1 MLHEEHNFTS
11 YDGLQLY
18 AQSWLPDGA
27 AKANLVVVHGIG
39 EHCGRYDDF
48 AVWFVPLGYA
58 VHTFDLRGHGRSAGR
73 QGYIQS
79 WADFREDVRV
89 FLNRIAARSPDLPVF
104 LVGHSLGGL
113 IALDYALHD
122 HAGLAGV
129 VVSGPAL
136 AIGEG
141 TSAFLLALAK
151 VLSSITP
158 GLQMHSKL
166 DVTGLSRDEAVI
178 RAYQDDPLV
187 HDWATPRLA
196 AEMQR
201 VMQQTMAHAS
211 DWPADLPLLIVHG
224 GSDTICPAEA
234 SERFYV
240 NAGTRDKTRH
250 VYPDFFHEV
259 YNDLGREQ
267 VLQDVADWLA
277 AHL

>member
-1 MLHEEHNFTS
+1 MHEERNVTAH
-11 YDGLQLY
+11 DGLQLY
-18 AQSWLPDGA
+18 AQSWLPEGSP
-27 AKANLVVVHGIG
+27 KAVLAVVHGIG

-48 AVWFVPLGYA
+48 AAWFVPLGFA
-58 VHTFDLRGHGRSAGR
+58 VHAFDLRGHGRSAGR
-73 QGYIQS
+73 RGHIQS

-89 FLNRIAARSPDLPVF
+89 FLKGVAARNPDPPTF

-122 HAGLAGV
+122 HTGLAGV

-136 AIGEG
+136 AMGEG

-151 VLSSITP
+151 VLSSIMP

-166 DVTGLSRDEAVI
+166 DVTGLSRDEAVV
-178 RAYQDDPLV
+178 RAYQNDPLV

-201 VMQQTMAHAS
+201 VMQQTMAYAS
-211 DWPADLPLLIVHG
+211 DWPVDLPLLILHG
-224 GSDTICPAEA
+224 ASDPLCPADA
-234 SERFYV
+234 SERFYA
-240 NAGTRDKTRH
+240 NADARDKTRH
-250 VYPDFFHEV
+250 VYPGFLHEV
-259 YNDLGREQ
+259 YNEVGREQ
-267 VLQDVADWLA
+267 VLQDVTDWLA